1 MSDRDILVIGSLN
14 TDLVAMVDRF
24 PGPGETLIGNDFTI
38 TCGGKG
44 ANQAFAAG
52 ALGGD
57 VAMIGRV
64 GKDDFGTAQ
73 LRSLSSQ
80 GVHTDYIL
88 RDANQA
94 TGTALIGVEASGEN
108 RIIIIPGANSSLTP
122 QSLQSQAAAIKSA
135 KLLLLQLEIPH
146 NTVAEAIRLGGEAG
160 ATLILDPAPAAPLPD
175 EWLNSIDYLTPNLS
189 ELGLLSGDLIDSETS
204 LKTITTSARKLC
216 DHGTRCVIV
225 KLASRGALQ
234 VTANEVTH
242 YPAASV
248 KAIDTTAAGDC
259 FNAAFAVELQN
270 GKSENEA
277 IRFAVTAAT
286 LSVTKQGA
294 QSAMPTRQEV
304 DSSIPKQ

>member
-24 PGPGETLIGNDFTI
+24 PGPGETLIGNDFKT

-52 ALGGD
+52 ALGGN
-57 VAMIGRV
+57 VAMLGQV

-73 LRSLSSQ
+73 LRNLSSQ
-80 GVHTDYIL
+80 GVLTDYIL
-88 RDANQA
+88 RDSRQP
-94 TGTALIGVEASGEN
+94 TGRAFIGVDASGEN
-108 RIIIIPGANSSLTP
+108 RIIVVPGANGSFTSKK
-122 QSLQSQAAAIKSA
+122 LQTQAVAIESA

-146 NTVAEAIRLGGEAG
+146 NTVAEAIRLGNKAG

-175 EWLNSIDYLTPNLS
+175 EWLISIDYLTPNLS
-189 ELGLLSGDLIDSETS
+189 ELGLLSGDLIDNHTS
-204 LKTITTSARKLC
+204 TKSITTSARKLC
-216 DHGTRCVIV
+216 DRGSRCVIV
-225 KLASRGALQ
+225 KLGSRGALQ
-234 VTANEVTH
+234 VTATESTH
-242 YPAASV
+242 YPAAAV

-277 IRFAVTAAT
+277 IRFAHTAAT

-294 QSAMPTRQEV
+294 QSSMPTRQEV
-304 DSSIPKQ
+304 ESSIPEY

>member
-14 TDLVAMVDRF
+14 TDLVATIDRF
-24 PGPGETLIGNDFTI
+24 PGPGETIIGKDFKT

-52 ALGGD
+52 AFGGN

-73 LRSLSSQ
+73 LKSLSSQ

-88 RDANQA
+88 RDHNHS

-108 RIIIIPGANSSLTP
+108 RIIIIPGANNSLTP
-122 QSLQSQAAAIKSA
+122 QSLQSHAAAIESA
-135 KLLLLQLEIPH
+135 KLFLLQLEIPH
-146 NTVAEAIRLGGEAG
+146 DTVAEAIRLGNKFG
-160 ATLILDPAPAAPLPD
+160 ATLILDPAPAAPLPN

-189 ELGLLSGDLIDSETS
+189 ELGLLSGHLIESETP
-204 LKTITTSARKLC
+204 LETITTCARKLC
-216 DHGTRCVIV
+216 DRGSRCVIV

-234 VTANEVTH
+234 DTVDEVTH

-294 QSAMPTRQEV
+294 QSAIPTRQEV
-304 DSSIPKQ
+304 DSIIPGQ